1 MLVYVNQ
8 SSSVY
13 YSNMQHYY
21 IIYHEGS
28 HEFSV
33 ALSHHW
39 L

>member
-1 MLVYVNQ
+1 
-8 SSSVY
+8 
-13 YSNMQHYY
+13 MQHYY